1 MLVRFP
7 RVVAPV
13 KLAQICGVGH
23 YQSLCLHRERP
34 REGRTDRERERV
46 LESFGLFC
54 FFVCLLCR
62 LLLAFLLRA
71 LTDFLPVGWRGVE
84 GG

>member
-23 YQSLCLHRERP
+23 NQSLCLHRARP
-34 REGRTDRERERV
+34 REGRTDKERESEWQRTGEFWLV
-46 LESFGLFC
+46 LFFCMFTLSFVVGLF
-54 FFVCLLCR
+54 
-62 LLLAFLLRA
+62 AA
-71 LTDFLPVGWRGVE
+71 GID
-84 GG
+84 

>member
-23 YQSLCLHRERP
+23 YQSLCLHRARP
-34 REGRTDRERERV
+34 RLGRTDRERERESAGEFWLV
-46 LESFGLFC
+46 LFFCMFTLSFVVGLF
-54 FFVCLLCR
+54 
-62 LLLAFLLRA
+62 AA
-71 LTDFLPVGWRGVE
+71 GID
-84 GG
+84 

>member
-23 YQSLCLHRERP
+23 YRSLCLHRARP
-34 REGRTDRERERV
+34 REGRTDREREREWRV
-46 LESFGLFC
+46 LACFVFLYVYFVVCCWPFC
-54 FFVCLLCR
+54 C
-62 LLLAFLLRA
+62 
-71 LTDFLPVGWRGVE
+71 GH
-84 GG
+84 

>member
-23 YQSLCLHRERP
+23 YQSLCLHRARP
-34 REGRTDRERERV
+34 REGRTDRERERARGRE

-71 LTDFLPVGWRGVE
+71 LTDFLPAWW
-84 GG
+84 